1 MGTIAVQVFNDQFS
15 EEKFNHLEKLY
26 LDSDSSH
33 DDMKCQEAGEDE
45 AADPVKGIAN
55 ELEKV
60 DIVADDWED
69 LASDSDQ
76 MIDGCAEDK
85 TRNGI
90 TIV

>member
-1 MGTIAVQVFNDQFS
+1 
-15 EEKFNHLEKLY
+15 
-26 LDSDSSH
+26 
-33 DDMKCQEAGEDE
+33 MKGQEDE
-45 AADPVKGIAN
+45 VDEATDPVESIAN

-76 MIDGCAEDK
+76 MIDVDGCAEDK